1 MTSQLLEPIAC
12 PPSPLHHVPNMSHNL
27 AALSFQKLKQT
38 HQPVNISQQ
47 KNQSNFSLIDN
58 KPLNTS
64 KYASVLD
71 SCKCPK
77 LGKQVHAHT
86 IKTGFDADGFVD
98 TKLLQM
104 YARCGLLKDADFL
117 FETMPVRNLH
127 SWKAI
132 LSVYLDHGLFEE
144 AFLLFHG
151 LQFDGVELDFFV
163 FPSVFKACSGL
174 VIGGFAQNGYDEEV
188 IEMLFRM
195 QVEGLVPNAQT
206 LASVLPACARLQRL
220 ELGKQLHGYITRHDF
235 ISNPVVVNALVD
247 VYRRCG
253 DMGSAAKIFFKFS
266 VKNVLSCNTMI
277 VGYCE
282 SGEVS
287 KAKGAL

>member
-12 PPSPLHHVPNMSHNL
+12 PPSPLHHVPNFPHNL
-27 AALSFQKLKQT
+27 AALSYQKLKQT

-47 KNQSNFSLIDN
+47 KNQSNFSLLDN

-117 FETMPVRNLH
+117 FWVLGLLADTGTEPPVQNRGVPAGILPGTKTSSFCPGFFSGTGRSGRNGTGM
-127 SWKAI
+127 I
-132 LSVYLDHGLFEE
+132 T
-144 AFLLFHG
+144 
-151 LQFDGVELDFFV
+151 
-163 FPSVFKACSGL
+163 L
-174 VIGGFAQNGYDEEV
+174 VQI
-188 IEMLFRM
+188 I
-195 QVEGLVPNAQT
+195 
-206 LASVLPACARLQRL
+206 
-220 ELGKQLHGYITRHDF
+220 
-235 ISNPVVVNALVD
+235 
-247 VYRRCG
+247 
-253 DMGSAAKIFFKFS
+253 
-266 VKNVLSCNTMI
+266 
-277 VGYCE
+277 
-282 SGEVS
+282 
-287 KAKGAL
+287 